1 MNIDEKIKVVLEK
14 IDGHK
19 SVIGHILIKD
29 DSIGIDYTDT
39 VEMDMVDAFVLNH
52 QIKISLLEEILQDLN
67 NGIDTQYDIIE

>member
-39 VEMDMVDAFVLNH
+39 VEMEMVDDFVLNH
-52 QIKISLLEEILQDLN
+52 QRKISFLEGILQDLN
-67 NGIDTQYDIIE
+67 NGVDTQI